1 MRSWPPAGEIGL
13 ALVFAA
19 TGVVWIAGAAGMP
32 LWEGF
37 APHSGFLPLIYGVLL
52 TALSGA
58 VLISL
63 FLSERSAEAPPIG
76 KPLLVLAAVGAAVV
90 GVAAAGFGV
99 ATFLMLLFLFAV
111 VEKRSVLKSAI
122 AAAATSAALILIFRT
137 WLGVPLPA
145 GPLGI

>member
-1 MRSWPPAGEIGL
+1 
-13 ALVFAA
+13 
-19 TGVVWIAGAAGMP
+19 MP

-63 FLSERSAEAPPIG
+63 FLSERSVEAAPIG

>member
-1 MRSWPPAGEIGL
+1 
-13 ALVFAA
+13 
-19 TGVVWIAGAAGMP
+19 MP

-37 APHSGFLPLIYGVLL
+37 APQSGFLPLIYGVLL

-63 FLSERSAEAPPIG
+63 FLSERSAEASPIG

-99 ATFLMLLFLFAV
+99 ATFLMLFFLFAV

-122 AAAATSAALILIFRT
+122 VSAATSAALILIFRT

>member
-1 MRSWPPAGEIGL
+1 VRSWPPAGEIGL
-13 ALVFAA
+13 ALAFAA

-63 FLSERSAEAPPIG
+63 FLSERSAAAPPTG

-111 VEKRSVLKSAI
+111 VEKRSVLKSAL
-122 AAAATSAALILIFRT
+122 ASVATTAALILIFRT

>member
-1 MRSWPPAGEIGL
+1 LTLADRRSGRNAALGGFCPAIGIPAVDL
-13 ALVFAA
+13 RRPA
-19 TGVVWIAGAAGMP
+19 
-32 LWEGF
+32 
-37 APHSGFLPLIYGVLL
+37 H
-52 TALSGA
+52 GA
-58 VLISL
+58 VRRGPISL
-63 FLSERSAEAPPIG
+63 FWSERSAEAAPFG

-99 ATFLMLLFLFAV
+99 ATFLMLFFLFAV

-122 AAAATSAALILIFRT
+122 VSAATAAALILIFRT

>member
-1 MRSWPPAGEIGL
+1 MRSWPPPGEIGL
-13 ALVFAA
+13 ALAFAA
-19 TGVVWIAGAAGMP
+19 IGVVWIAGAVGMP

-37 APHSGFLPLIYGVLL
+37 APQSGFLPLIYGVLL

-58 VLISL
+58 VFISL
-63 FLSERSAEAPPIG
+63 FLSERSAAAPPIG

-90 GVAAAGFGV
+90 GVTAAGFGV

>member
-1 MRSWPPAGEIGL
+1 VRSWPPAGEIGL
-13 ALVFAA
+13 ALAFAA

-63 FLSERSAEAPPIG
+63 FLSERSAAAPPVG

-111 VEKRSVLKSAI
+111 VEKRSVLKSAL
-122 AAAATSAALILIFRT
+122 ASVATTAALILIFRT

>member
-13 ALVFAA
+13 ALAFAA

-63 FLSERSAEAPPIG
+63 FLSERSGAAPPLG

-111 VEKRSVLKSAI
+111 VEQRSVLKSAI
-122 AAAATSAALILIFRT
+122 ASAATTAALILIFRT

>member
-1 MRSWPPAGEIGL
+1 VRSWPPAGEIGL
-13 ALVFAA
+13 ALAFAA
-19 TGVVWIAGAAGMP
+19 TGVVWVAGAAGMP

-58 VLISL
+58 VLLSL
-63 FLSERSAEAPPIG
+63 FLSERSAAAPPIG

-122 AAAATSAALILIFRT
+122 ASAATAAALILIFRT